1 VRRLLLTILFATSI
15 LAISSVAHAQE
26 GPASQ
31 EPEATQNT
39 QGEDNLIPPAAPENS
54 GPSLIA
60 KQQPTVA
67 CDPAATRLRFLEVR
81 GSGFDSW
88 ALQRLTSRLV
98 DAGGTPLMSWGSV
111 WVSARGQLTLEVNL
125 CADPFSGRGPL
136 PSGTYGLL
144 VSPRDGAPIASTTL
158 EIASLPVEVED
169 TAAPA
174 DDTP

>member
-1 VRRLLLTILFATSI
+1 MRRLLLTILFTTSM
-15 LAISSVAHAQE
+15 LASSSVAYAQE
-26 GPASQ
+26 AQPSQ
-31 EPEATQNT
+31 EQ
-39 QGEDNLIPPAAPENS
+39 QDEDTSVPPAAPENS

-60 KQQPTVA
+60 NQQPTVA

-81 GSGFDSW
+81 GSGFDNW

-111 WVSARGQLTLEVNL
+111 WVSPKGQLTLEVNL

-144 VSPRDGAPIASTTL
+144 VSPRDGAAIASTTL
-158 EIASLPVEVED
+158 EIAPLPLEVED

-174 DDTP
+174 DDSP